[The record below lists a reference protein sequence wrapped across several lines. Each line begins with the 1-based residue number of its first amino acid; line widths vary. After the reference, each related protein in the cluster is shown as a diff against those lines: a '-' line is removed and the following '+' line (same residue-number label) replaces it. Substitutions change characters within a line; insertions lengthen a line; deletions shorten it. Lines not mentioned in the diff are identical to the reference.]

1 MIAIQHSEYE
11 KIEKL
16 VTGYKF
22 SKIKNNFPQDAFSDY
37 KLNPS
42 MLREML

>member
-1 MIAIQHSEYE
+1 MITIQHSKYE
-11 KIEKL
+11 KIEKR